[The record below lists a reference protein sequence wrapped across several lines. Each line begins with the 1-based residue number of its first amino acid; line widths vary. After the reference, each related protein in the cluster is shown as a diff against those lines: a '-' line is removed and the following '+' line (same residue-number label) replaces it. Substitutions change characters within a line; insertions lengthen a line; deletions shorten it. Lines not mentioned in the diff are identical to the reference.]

1 MYAPATARAAHA
13 RMPNTESTDLLGRA
27 SSSVAALT
35 HTAHDLV
42 GMLLRAEQQP
52 EADGSLASLTRTV
65 QAGSDAHWA
74 VVARAAASLDAVAAE
89 RGDASGEVALLLQQR
104 RELQEVVAPPLPFPL
119 RLPQPWLRP
128 PRSPACGVR
137 MCSASPAVALQA
149 VLAQKG
155 AIKEQVDLLRRLMS
169 DVQLMGGLEDPQP
182 G

>member
-1 MYAPATARAAHA
+1 MA
-13 RMPNTESTDLLGRA
+13 NTESTDLLGRA

-89 RGDASGEVALLLQQR
+89 SGDASGEVALLRRQR
-104 RELQEVVAPPLPFPL
+104 RELQEVAAPALHLPCPSLALPLH
-119 RLPQPWLRP
+119 LPAPWLPLLPTAQRAASACAQPVP
-128 PRSPACGVR
+128 PSP
-137 MCSASPAVALQA
+137 SQA

-155 AIKEQVDLLRRLMS
+155 AIKEQVDLLRRLMG
-169 DVQLMGGLEDPQP
+169 DVQLMGGLEDTQAEAQP

>member
-1 MYAPATARAAHA
+1 MA
-13 RMPNTESTDLLGRA
+13 NTESTDLLGRA

-104 RELQEVVAPPLPFPL
+104 RELQEVVAPPLPFPCDC
-119 RLPQPWLRP
+119 PQPWLRH

-137 MCSASPAVALQA
+137 VCSASPAVALQA

>member
-1 MYAPATARAAHA
+1 MA
-13 RMPNTESTDLLGRA
+13 NTESTDLLGRA

-119 RLPQPWLRP
+119 RLQATVAAPSPQPSVRRPRVLSQSRRRP
-128 PRSPACGVR
+128 PGGAGSEGRHQGAGRPPAPTDERRTAHGRTGGPAAGLSWGGVF
-137 MCSASPAVALQA
+137 S
-149 VLAQKG
+149 K
-155 AIKEQVDLLRRLMS
+155 
-169 DVQLMGGLEDPQP
+169 
-182 G
+182 

>member
-1 MYAPATARAAHA
+1 MA
-13 RMPNTESTDLLGRA
+13 NTESADLLGRA

-89 RGDASGEVALLLQQR
+89 SGDASGEVALLRRQR
-104 RELQEVVAPPLPFPL
+104 RELQEVAAPALPLPSTSLAPPLH
-119 RLPQPWLRP
+119 LPAPWLPLLPTAQRAASACAQPAP
-128 PRSPACGVR
+128 PSP
-137 MCSASPAVALQA
+137 SQA

-155 AIKEQVDLLRRLMS
+155 AIKEQVDLLRRLMG
-169 DVQLMGGLEDPQP
+169 DVQLMGGLEDTQAEAQP

>member
-1 MYAPATARAAHA
+1 MA
-13 RMPNTESTDLLGRA
+13 NTESTDLLGRA

-89 RGDASGEVALLLQQR
+89 SGDASGEVALLRRQR
-104 RELQEVVAPPLPFPL
+104 RELQEVAAPALHLPCPSLALPLH
-119 RLPQPWLRP
+119 LPAPWLPLLPTAQRAASACAQPVP
-128 PRSPACGVR
+128 PSPSRRCW
-137 MCSASPAVALQA
+137 
-149 VLAQKG
+149 
-155 AIKEQVDLLRRLMS
+155 LRREPS
-169 DVQLMGGLEDPQP
+169 RSRSTCCAD
-182 G
+182 